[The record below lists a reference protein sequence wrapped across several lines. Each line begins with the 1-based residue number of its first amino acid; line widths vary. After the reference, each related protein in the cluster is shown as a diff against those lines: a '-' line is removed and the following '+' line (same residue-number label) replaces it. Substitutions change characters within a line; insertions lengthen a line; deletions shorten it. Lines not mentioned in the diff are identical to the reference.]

1 MTEPNIQDVLAR
13 AARLTRLEDA
23 AAALDITETRWNLR
37 AGMAAAV
44 AAARAAAMVIA
55 AAAAAVTDR

>member
-13 AARLTRLEDA
+13 AARLTRLENA

-37 AGMAAAV
+37 AGMAAAL
-44 AAARAAAMVIA
+44 AALMALLPTAGAAQMLL
-55 AAAAAVTDR
+55 

>member
-44 AAARAAAMVIA
+44 AALLALLPAAGA
-55 AAAAAVTDR
+55 AQMLL